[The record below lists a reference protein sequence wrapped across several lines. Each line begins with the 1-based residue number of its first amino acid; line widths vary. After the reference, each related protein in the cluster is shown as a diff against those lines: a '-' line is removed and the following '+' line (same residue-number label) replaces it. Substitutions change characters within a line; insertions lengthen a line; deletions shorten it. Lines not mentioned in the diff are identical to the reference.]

1 MTWKSVLALSLLA
14 APAVFAEEY
23 KIDTSH
29 SKAAFTVKHLMVS
42 NVRGEFSKVTG
53 TIVYDEKNPAAIRID
68 ATIDAATV
76 NTSEPKRDEHL
87 RSADFFDVAKYPTM
101 TFKSKSAKKTAS
113 GLAVTGD
120 FTLHGVT
127 RQIVLNVDASGPEV
141 KDPWGM
147 LRRGAT
153 ATVTINRADYGL
165 TWNKAVET
173 GGVVVSDEVKITI
186 DVEGTRAAAASA
198 TK

>member
-1 MTWKSVLALSLLA
+1 MNWKSVLALSLLA
-14 APAVFAEEY
+14 VPVVFAEEY
-23 KIDTSH
+23 KIDSSH

-53 TIVYDEKNPAAIRID
+53 TIVYDEKNPTAIRID
-68 ATIDAATV
+68 ATIDATTV

-101 TFKSKSAKKTAS
+101 TFKSKSARKTAN

-120 FTLHGVT
+120 LTLHGVT
-127 RQIVLNVDASGPEV
+127 RQIVLNVDNSGPEV
-141 KDPWGM
+141 KDPWGL

-186 DVEGTRAAAASA
+186 DVEGTRPAPTSA

>member
-1 MTWKSVLALSLLA
+1 MNWKSVLALSLLA
-14 APAVFAEEY
+14 VPVVFAEEY
-23 KIDTSH
+23 KIDSSH

-53 TIVYDEKNPAAIRID
+53 TIVYDEKNPTAIRID
-68 ATIDAATV
+68 ATIDATTV

-101 TFKSKSAKKTAS
+101 TFKSKSARKTAN

-127 RQIVLNVDASGPEV
+127 RQIVLNVDNSGPEV
-141 KDPWGM
+141 KDPWGL

-186 DVEGTRAAAASA
+186 DVEGTRPAPASA

>member
-1 MTWKSVLALSLLA
+1 MNWKSVLALSLLTV
-14 APAVFAEEY
+14 PVVFADEY
-23 KIDTSH
+23 KIDSSH

-53 TIVYDEKNPAAIRID
+53 TIVYDEKNPTAIRID
-68 ATIDAATV
+68 ATIDATTV

-101 TFKSKSAKKTAS
+101 TFKSKSAKKTAN

-127 RQIVLNVDASGPEV
+127 RQIVLNVDNSGPEV
-141 KDPWGM
+141 KDPWGL
-147 LRRGAT
+147 LRRGAS
-153 ATVTINRADYGL
+153 ATTTINRADYGL

-186 DVEGTRAAAASA
+186 DVEGTRPAPASA
-198 TK
+198 PK

>member
-1 MTWKSVLALSLLA
+1 MNWKSVLALSLLTVT
-14 APAVFAEEY
+14 AVFADEY

-53 TIVYDEKNPAAIRID
+53 TIVYDEKNPTAIRID
-68 ATIDAATV
+68 ATIDATTV

-101 TFKSKSAKKTAS
+101 TFKSKSARKTAN
-113 GLAVTGD
+113 GLVVTGD
-120 FTLHGVT
+120 FSLHGVT
-127 RQIVLNVDASGPEV
+127 RQIDLLVDNSGPEV

-147 LRRGAT
+147 FRRGAS
-153 ATVTINRADYGL
+153 ATTTINRADYGL
-165 TWNKAVET
+165 TWNKALET
-173 GGVVVSDEVKITI
+173 GGVVVSDQVKITI
-186 DVEGTRAAAASA
+186 DVEGTRAGAAPA

>member
-1 MTWKSVLALSLLA
+1 MNWKSVLALSLLTVPVVLA
-14 APAVFAEEY
+14 DEY

-53 TIVYDEKNPAAIRID
+53 TIVYDEKNPTAIRID
-68 ATIDAATV
+68 ATIDATTV

-87 RSADFFDVAKYPTM
+87 RSADFFDVAKYPAM
-101 TFKSKSAKKTAS
+101 TFKSKSAKKTAN

-127 RQIVLNVDASGPEV
+127 RQIVLNVDTSGPEV

-147 LRRGAT
+147 LRRGAS
-153 ATVTINRADYGL
+153 ATTTINRADYGL

-186 DVEGTRAAAASA
+186 DVEGTRPAPATA

>member
-1 MTWKSVLALSLLA
+1 MNWKSVLALSVLA
-14 APAVFAEEY
+14 VPAVFAEEY

-53 TIVYDEKNPAAIRID
+53 TIVYDEKNPTAIKIDANID
-68 ATIDAATV
+68 ATTV

-87 RSADFFDVAKYPTM
+87 RSADFLDVAKYPAM
-101 TFKSKSAKKTAS
+101 TFKSKSARKTAT
-113 GLAVTGD
+113 GLAVTGE

-153 ATVTINRADYGL
+153 ATTTINRADYGL

-186 DVEGTRAAAASA
+186 DVEGTRPAPAAA

>member
-1 MTWKSVLALSLLA
+1 MNWKSVLALSLLTV
-14 APAVFAEEY
+14 PVVFADEY
-23 KIDTSH
+23 KIDSSH

-53 TIVYDEKNPAAIRID
+53 TIVYDEKNPTAIKID
-68 ATIDAATV
+68 ATIDATTV

-101 TFKSKSAKKTAS
+101 TFKSKSARKTAN

-127 RQIVLNVDASGPEV
+127 RQIVLNVDNSGPEV
-141 KDPWGM
+141 KDPWGL
-147 LRRGAT
+147 LRRGAS
-153 ATVTINRADYGL
+153 ATVTINRTDYGL

-186 DVEGTRAAAASA
+186 DVEGTRPAAAAA

>member
-1 MTWKSVLALSLLA
+1 MNWKSVLALSLLTV
-14 APAVFAEEY
+14 PVVFADEY
-23 KIDTSH
+23 KIDSSH

-53 TIVYDEKNPAAIRID
+53 TIVYDEKNPTAIKID
-68 ATIDAATV
+68 ATIDATTV

-101 TFKSKSAKKTAS
+101 TFKSKSARKTAN

-127 RQIVLNVDASGPEV
+127 RQIVLNVDNSGPEV
-141 KDPWGM
+141 KDPWGL
-147 LRRGAT
+147 LRRGAS
-153 ATVTINRADYGL
+153 ATVTINRTDYGL

-186 DVEGTRAAAASA
+186 DVEGTRPAPASA